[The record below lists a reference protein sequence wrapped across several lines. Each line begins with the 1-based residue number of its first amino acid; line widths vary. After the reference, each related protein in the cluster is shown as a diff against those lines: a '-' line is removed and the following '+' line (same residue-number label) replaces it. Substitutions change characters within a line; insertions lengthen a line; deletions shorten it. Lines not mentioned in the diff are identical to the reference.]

1 ASQGTLVIVVTHD
14 PYLTKIGNKKI
25 ML

>member
-1 ASQGTLVIVVTHD
+1 LVIVVTHD